1 MSAIVLS
8 AVAEPTVWH
17 DVPSVTLS
25 DQTLRQRKARV
36 LAQMRRHGYD
46 TLIVYADKEH
56 GGNFE
61 YLTGFIPRF
70 EEALLV
76 LHREGEAVLVLGNE
90 NLKLAAFAR
99 LENRVIHAPWFS
111 LPNQPMSNEKSL
123 PQLLQDAGIS
133 SGKTLGLVGWKLFTG
148 SADDRSQMFDLPA
161 FIVDAIRQAAGPQA
175 VVARCW
181 QQKASPTAW

>member
-1 MSAIVLS
+1 MAAIVLS
-8 AVAEPTVWH
+8 AVAQPTVWH

-25 DQTLRQRKARV
+25 DETLRQRKARV
-36 LAQMRRHGYD
+36 LAQMRQHGYD

-99 LENRVIHAPWFS
+99 LENRAIHAPWFS
-111 LPNQPMSNEKSL
+111 LPNQPMSNEKVCRSCCRM
-123 PQLLQDAGIS
+123 PVSAAG
-133 SGKTLGLVGWKLFTG
+133 KGWAWWAG
-148 SADDRSQMFDLPA
+148 SCLPA
-161 FIVDAIRQAAGPQA
+161 ALTTVHRCSICPLLSWTRF
-175 VVARCW
+175 ARPPDSRRWCSMPRHYLSLRM
-181 QQKASPTAW
+181 AE

>member
-1 MSAIVLS
+1 MPAIVLS
-8 AVAEPTVWH
+8 AVAQPTVWH

-25 DQTLRQRKARV
+25 DETLRQRKARV
-36 LAQMRRHGYD
+36 LAQMHQHGYD

-99 LENRVIHAPWFS
+99 LENRVVMRRGS
-111 LPNQPMSNEKSL
+111 RCR
-123 PQLLQDAGIS
+123 IS
-133 SGKTLGLVGWKLFTG
+133 
-148 SADDRSQMFDLPA
+148 Q
-161 FIVDAIRQAAGPQA
+161 
-175 VVARCW
+175 
-181 QQKASPTAW
+181 